1 MIATTGAI
9 LGIIPALTLNSLMA
23 GKFEMARLGV
33 GSTRVAAGTILLLGQ
48 IAVLWPALR
57 AASISPVVAI
67 RSI

>member
-1 MIATTGAI
+1 MIATAGAI
-9 LGIIPALTLNSLMA
+9 LGVIIALTLNLLMA
-23 GKFEMARLGV
+23 GKFAMARLDV
-33 GSTRVAAGTILLLGQ
+33 GSTLAAAGIVLLLGQ